1 MIKKLKSELE
11 ENINFSKNVNVNFA
25 GEDEDIKE
33 TQSFLGQSLSFFART
48 NVNCIN
54 DTI

>member
-1 MIKKLKSELE
+1 MIEKLKTKL
-11 ENINFSKNVNVNFA
+11 ENINFSKSVNVNFA

-33 TQSFLGQSLSFFART
+33 TQSFLGQSLVFSLSA

-54 DTI
+54 DPV